1 MLNAFRYS
9 VFGIPSRD
17 FENTWFDVTE
27 TAAQINQSH
36 ALEESQPTTTHVCKK
51 YFLLLMLQNK
61 L

>member
-1 MLNAFRYS
+1 MLNAFKYS

-36 ALEESQPTTTHVCKK
+36 ALEESQPTTTHVSKNLF
-51 YFLLLMLQNK
+51 YY
-61 L
+61 